1 MSLHHLLGFVILT
14 VAVLFLVCSFPFTVK
29 RGGEHRREDER

>member
-14 VAVLFLVCSFPFTVK
+14 VAVLFLAFSFPFTVK
-29 RGGEHRREDER
+29 RGEHRREDER

>member
-1 MSLHHLLGFVILT
+1 MSLHHLLEFVILT

-29 RGGEHRREDER
+29 SGGEHRREEEK

>member
-14 VAVLFLVCSFPFTVK
+14 VAVLFLICSFPFTVK
-29 RGGEHRREDER
+29 SGEHRREEER